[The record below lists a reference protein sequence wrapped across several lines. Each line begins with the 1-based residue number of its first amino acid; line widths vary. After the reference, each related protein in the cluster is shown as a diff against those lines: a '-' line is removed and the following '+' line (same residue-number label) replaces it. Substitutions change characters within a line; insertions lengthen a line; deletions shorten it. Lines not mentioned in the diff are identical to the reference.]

1 MFAICRAELGATV
14 DRAAELEAIA
24 AEIRAHVA
32 CGFEVCESCT
42 QFVPGEGSA
51 QAPVV
56 IVGEAPGANEDREG
70 RPFVGRAGKL
80 LDLVLAEAGLAR
92 DDVFITNVLK
102 TRPPGNRDPRADEIA
117 HHWPWLER
125 QLAVI
130 RPRLV
135 VPVGRHALA
144 RFAPGTRIGEVHGRS
159 LAGPPEL
166 FPLYHPAAAL
176 RSTTLRE
183 TLFED
188 ARRLRAGLQPSG

>member
-1 MFAICRAELGATV
+1 M
-14 DRAAELEAIA
+14 DPAAELEAIA
-24 AEIRAHVA
+24 EEIRTHVE
-32 CGFEVCESCT
+32 CGFEVCENCT
-42 QFVPGEGSA
+42 LFVPGEGNP

-56 IVGEAPGANEDREG
+56 IVGEAPGASEDREG

-92 DDVFITNVLK
+92 EDVFITNVLK
-102 TRPPGNRDPRADEIA
+102 TRPPANRDPRADEIA

-135 VPVGRHALA
+135 VPVGRHALG
-144 RFAPGTRIGEVHGRS
+144 RFAPGARIGEVHGRS
-159 LAGPPEL
+159 LAGPPAL

-183 TLFED
+183 TLLAD
-188 ARRLRAGLQPSG
+188 ARRLRAAL

>member
-1 MFAICRAELGATV
+1 M
-14 DRAAELEAIA
+14 DPAAELEAIA
-24 AEIRAHVA
+24 EEIRTHVE

-42 QFVPGEGSA
+42 LFVPGEGNP

-56 IVGEAPGANEDREG
+56 VVGEAPGANEDREG

-92 DDVFITNVLK
+92 EDVFITNVLK
-102 TRPPGNRDPRADEIA
+102 TRPPANRDPRADEIA

-135 VPVGRHALA
+135 VPLGRHALA
-144 RFAPGTRIGEVHGRS
+144 RFAPGARIGDVHGERVEPVGG
-159 LAGPPEL
+159 GPAL

-176 RSTTLRE
+176 RSTALKQV
-183 TLFED
+183 LFED
-188 ARRLRAGLQPSG
+188 ARRLRTAA